1 VRSDD
6 GRGDRWARRAPT
18 MDAYLA
24 GDTDRRERRTEL
36 EDPGLQLRP
45 GELFDRAILAR
56 PANRPAEDH
65 PVPLEGLGR
74 GALGGLRREEQID
87 RPAECQVPARI
98 RCPSTR
104 GRRIGC
110 QRSGSPK
117 LVVASIDRASRS
129 SPQAGWPRSGR
140 STDHPSRSRPRRLQ
154 AIAADSIGAGRRST
168 RRPVAHV
175 RLRSQRPRHPERRR
189 HLRARLGPRRL
200 PLPRG
205 HGRS

>member
-1 VRSDD
+1 MSVASCDEARV
-6 GRGDRWARRAPT
+6 GVQARRAGPSSVPT
-18 MDAYLA
+18 TTSCGSA
-24 GDTDRRERRTEL
+24 RSW
-36 EDPGLQLRP
+36 
-45 GELFDRAILAR
+45 LAR
-56 PANRPAEDH
+56 KDSN
-65 PVPLEGLGR
+65 
-74 GALGGLRREEQID
+74 LRSPDPESGDQLSR
-87 RPAECQVPARI
+87 CFARHK
-98 RCPSTR
+98 PETR
-104 GRRIGC
+104 RFLPRYFPESGDLLQMWSSC
-110 QRSGSPK
+110 HSGSPDP
-117 LVVASIDRASRS
+117 LACRS

-154 AIAADSIGAGRRST
+154 AIAADSSGAGRRST

>member
-74 GALGGLRREEQID
+74 GALAGLRREEQID

-110 QRSGSPK
+110 QN
-117 LVVASIDRASRS
+117 
-129 SPQAGWPRSGR
+129 PRQPSASGR
-140 STDHPSRSRPRRLQ
+140 STTPGHPNARSPNMGWSDGTGPAVQQRWSQSRAFVSSMRPWRL
-154 AIAADSIGAGRRST
+154 T
-168 RRPVAHV
+168 
-175 RLRSQRPRHPERRR
+175 
-189 HLRARLGPRRL
+189 
-200 PLPRG
+200 
-205 HGRS
+205 